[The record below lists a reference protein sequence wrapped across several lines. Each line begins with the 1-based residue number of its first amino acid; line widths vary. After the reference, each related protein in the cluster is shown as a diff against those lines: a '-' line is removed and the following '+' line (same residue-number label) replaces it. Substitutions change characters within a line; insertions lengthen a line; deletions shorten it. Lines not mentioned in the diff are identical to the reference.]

1 MKNKA
6 LAVLCLLVMVGLLG
20 AGLWPFNP
28 YPRNE
33 VSWAPDG
40 QGLRFGD
47 YGTILSSRVVAQPI
61 SPYGP
66 CTVEIWLTPG
76 LTDDS
81 NVILAFSVRDNPLQ
95 FRIGQDGSAL
105 YVAREVF
112 RNGSVVE
119 SPYTHI
125 DRVFQKDKPVLLTLT
140 AGVRGTEV
148 YLNGSLARTRRDFG
162 LSAGDLTG
170 NIVVANSPVGNNSW
184 SGLLQGIAFY
194 GSELS
199 AMEVSRH
206 YHDWSIGD
214 RTILTNMGSDTLY
227 LFREGTGKVVHNL
240 GPMKQTDLYIPD
252 HYLVL
257 YPYFLRPFWKGYYL
271 SLASLKD
278 ISNNIVAFA
287 PLGFLLNALLFR
299 SQSGRRSFWT
309 TVLLGALLSLTIEVL
324 QYFLPMR
331 DSDSMDLLMNTL
343 GTAIG
348 AWLYIL
354 EADRHWLPRV
364 PIVGG
369 IWNAVAPADSHAGP
383 SARTELVA

>member
-1 MKNKA
+1 MKNRA
-6 LAVLCLLVMVGLLG
+6 LAVLCLLVVIGLLG

-28 YPRNE
+28 HPRNE

-47 YGTILSSRVVAQPI
+47 YGTILGSGMVTRPI
-61 SPYGP
+61 SSDGS

-81 NVILAFSVRDNPLQ
+81 NVILAFSIRDNALQ
-95 FRIGQDGSAL
+95 FRIGQEGSAL
-105 YVAREVF
+105 YVAREVL

-119 SPYTHI
+119 SPYIHI
-125 DRVFQKDKPVLLTLT
+125 DRVFQQGKAVLVTLT
-140 AGVRGTEV
+140 AGARGTEV
-148 YLNGSLARTRRDFG
+148 YLNGSLARTRHDFG

-184 SGLLQGIAFY
+184 SGLLRGIALY

-199 AMEVSRH
+199 AKEVSEH
-206 YHDWSIGD
+206 YRDWSTGD
-214 RTILTNMGSDTLY
+214 RDILMNLGSDTLY
-227 LFREGTGKVVHNL
+227 LFREGAGKVVHNL
-240 GPMKQTDLYIPD
+240 GPSKQTDLYIPD
-252 HYLVL
+252 HYLIL
-257 YPYFLRPFWKGYYL
+257 YPYFLYPFWKKFHL
-271 SLASLKD
+271 SLSSVQD

-299 SQSGRRSFWT
+299 RQSRRRSFWT
-309 TVLLGALLSLTIEVL
+309 SVLLGALLSLTIEVL

-331 DSDSMDLLMNTL
+331 DSDTMDLLLNTL
-343 GTAIG
+343 GTAAG

-354 EADRHWLPRV
+354 EADHHWLAQL
-364 PIVGG
+364 PIVGR
-369 IWNAVAPADSHAGP
+369 IWNAVAPHAP
-383 SARTELVA
+383 SSDRSEVVA